1 MSVSMS
7 AGHSDEWILKPEIRP
22 GDLALGD
29 LRDHVG
35 KPGLTIN
42 AVELESLDERE
53 HDRGAQ

>member
-1 MSVSMS
+1 MS

-53 HDRGAQ
+53 HERGAQ